1 MKHTLESRL
10 ERARELRKQGY
21 TCSQCVVMVFDDV
34 HNLSEEAAAAVS
46 IGLGGGV
53 GGQHQA
59 CGTITGMAVVS
70 GFMVAGNPAEKQE
83 VYASIKDMCSRFAES
98 NGSIVCGELL
108 ADKANRKPCMQY
120 IEDSVAILH
129 NAVEAVG
136 N

>member
-1 MKHTLESRL
+1 MKHTLESRI

-21 TCSQCVVMVFDDV
+21 TCSQCVVMAFDDV
-34 HNLSEEAAAAVS
+34 HNLSEEAVAAIS

-70 GFMVAGNPAEKQE
+70 GFMVSGNPSDKQK
-83 VYASIKDMCSRFAES
+83 VYASIKDMCSRFVAK

-108 ADKANRKPCMQY
+108 ADRANRKPCMQY
-120 IEDSVAILH
+120 IEDSVEILH
-129 NAVEAVG
+129 NAIEAGG

>member
-70 GFMVAGNPAEKQE
+70 GFMVAGNPDEKQK
-83 VYASIKDMCSRFAES
+83 VYASIKGMCSRFAES

-108 ADKANRKPCMQY
+108 ADRANRKPCMQY

>member
-70 GFMVAGNPAEKQE
+70 GFMVAGNPAEKQK
-83 VYASIKDMCSRFAES
+83 VYASIKDMYSRFAES
-98 NGSIVCGELL
+98 NGSIICGELL
-108 ADKANRKPCMQY
+108 ADRANRKPCMQY

>member
-34 HNLSEEAAAAVS
+34 HNLTEEAAAAVS

-70 GFMVAGNPAEKQE
+70 GFMVAGNPAEKQK
-83 VYASIKDMCSRFAES
+83 VYASIKGMCSRFAES
-98 NGSIVCGELL
+98 NGSIVCGDLL
-108 ADKANRKPCMQY
+108 ADRANRKPCMQY

>member
-70 GFMVAGNPAEKQE
+70 GFMVAGNPAEKQK
-83 VYASIKDMCSRFAES
+83 VYASIKDMCARFAES

-108 ADKANRKPCMQY
+108 ADRANRKPCMQY

>member
-70 GFMVAGNPAEKQE
+70 GFMVAGNPAEKQK

-108 ADKANRKPCMQY
+108 ADRANRKPCMQY
-120 IEDSVAILH
+120 IEDSVEILH
-129 NAVEAVG
+129 NAIEAGG

>member
-70 GFMVAGNPAEKQE
+70 
-83 VYASIKDMCSRFAES
+83 
-98 NGSIVCGELL
+98 
-108 ADKANRKPCMQY
+108 
-120 IEDSVAILH
+120 
-129 NAVEAVG
+129 
-136 N
+136 